1 MEYSTC
7 EAILTKKL
15 IVSILLT
22 SDQLSGEKNVIK
34 EKLAKLREILK
45 GYGSVMVA
53 FSGGVDSTLLLK
65 VAVDTLGVKA
75 AAFTE
80 AAPLHQSWEITE
92 AREVAATL
100 GVQHFVVESDEISSA
115 EFAAN
120 PPDRCYICK
129 KGIFGEALKLAER
142 EGFSIVADGSNL
154 DDLNEYRPGRKALE
168 ELGIK
173 SPLLEAGFTKDDI
186 RRLSRELGLATWD
199 RQSFACLASRF
210 PYGTEI
216 TKERLR
222 QVESCET
229 FLKNSGFRMFRVRY
243 HGDIARIEVAVEDFA
258 RLTAAPLR
266 AEVCSYFREAGFKYV
281 TLDLE
286 GFRSGSMDEVL

>member
-1 MEYSTC
+1 MIE
-7 EAILTKKL
+7 
-15 IVSILLT
+15 
-22 SDQLSGEKNVIK
+22 
-34 EKLAKLREILK
+34 EKLAKLREILE

-65 VAVDTLGVKA
+65 VAVDTLGERA

-80 AAPLHQSWEITE
+80 AAPLHQSWEIAE
-92 AREVAATL
+92 ARTMAAAL
-100 GVQHFVVESDEISSA
+100 GVRHLVVESDEISSA

-129 KGIFGEALKLAER
+129 KGIFAEALKLAER

-186 RRLSRELGLATWD
+186 RNLSRELGLATWD

-229 FLKNSGFRMFRVRY
+229 FLKNKGFRMFRVRY

-258 RLTAAPLR
+258 RLTASPLR
-266 AEVCSYFREAGFKYV
+266 DELCGYFREAGFTYV

-286 GFRSGSMDEVL
+286 GYRCGSMNQPG